1 MIQNC
6 RGCREAGWPEAYCV
20 VHANGPMTGRARP
33 VRPIGE
39 EVIEQTGKMIE
50 EGKTPVSVIFS
61 HAGWERALKE
71 MNANNHGGPDSE
83 YYCGLTRAIDGRADT
98 EVVVIDKT
106 PREYFKRGGYVRP
119 TGPQGSGQPI
129 RVTVTGLGGP
139 LTAEVLGKHLTAAQL
154 CGIIQGFLDAD
165 DFTHFGAFEHSL
177 EALLKVHGTFE

>member
-1 MIQNC
+1 MSEGLIVN
-6 RGCREAGWPEAYCV
+6 
-20 VHANGPMTGRARP
+20 
-33 VRPIGE
+33 
-39 EVIEQTGKMIE
+39 EVIKQAGEME
-50 EGKTPVSVIFS
+50 RDGKTPMAVIFS
-61 HAGWERALKE
+61 HEGWARALKE
-71 MNANNHGGPDSE
+71 MTASTIDSHDVPSDQ
-83 YYCGLTRAIDGRADT
+83 YLGLTRAIDGKSET

-129 RVTVTGLGGP
+129 RVTVTGLEGP